1 MRKKLQDLTIKDA
14 FMFAAVM
21 SDAEQCRHLLE
32 LVLEMKILEVHVVA
46 EKTISYHPEY
56 HGVRLDVMA
65 EEAGTKRRF
74 NVEMQVKTESAL
86 AKRSR
91 YYHAQMDMD
100 ALLTGDV

>member
-32 LVLEMKILEVHVVA
+32 LVLEMKILEVNVVA

-56 HGVRLDVMA
+56 HGVRLDVLA
-65 EEAGTKRRF
+65 EEAGTKHRF
-74 NVEMQVKTESAL
+74 NVEM
-86 AKRSR
+86 
-91 YYHAQMDMD
+91 H
-100 ALLTGDV
+100 TGTDKAH